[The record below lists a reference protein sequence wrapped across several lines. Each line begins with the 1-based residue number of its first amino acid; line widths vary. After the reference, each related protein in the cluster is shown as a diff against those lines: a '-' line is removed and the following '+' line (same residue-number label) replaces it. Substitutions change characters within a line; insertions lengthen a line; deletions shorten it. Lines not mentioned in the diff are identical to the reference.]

1 MRSIR
6 PTPAEVHVPPS
17 PPPHVGPTQAVP
29 APFPLAAQVL
39 RFGLIGSLGFLVD
52 TATVYA
58 AHFGLGLGLHVAGVL
73 GFLVAVTFTWVMNR
87 RFTFPEA
94 RSEARGRQWAR
105 FVATQTLGFVVNRGT
120 YAGMISFVALAREQ
134 PVLAVAAGSLA
145 GMVLNF
151 VTARTIA
158 FRARRA

>member
-1 MRSIR
+1 MSD
-6 PTPAEVHVPPS
+6 AAAPPL
-17 PPPHVGPTQAVP
+17 PLQAQ
-29 APFPLAAQVL
+29 LL
-39 RFGLIGSLGFLVD
+39 RFGIIGSLGFAVD

-58 AHFGLGLGLHVAGVL
+58 AHFGAGLGLYLSGML
-73 GFLVAVTFTWVMNR
+73 GFLVAATFTWAMNR

-94 RSEARGRQWAR
+94 RRQRRATQWAR
-105 FVATQTLGFVVNRGT
+105 FLATQTLGFVVNRGT
-120 YAGMISFVALAREQ
+120 YAGLVAFVALAREH

-158 FRARRA
+158 FRTGRT